1 MASLT
6 QIITEFG
13 DPMLDFFDAPAGVDV
28 GKWWSELASSLPDVT
43 DYQCAQ
49 ACTHFK
55 RTRKYRTLPSIAE
68 MLDAF
73 ASVPREPG
81 IAIKAAVEAQDRQN
95 AEKWD
100 HLLAKHAMG
109 SQAAKI
115 AARDGWVTGL
125 YDWVAVNKRNPDR
138 HECETIK
145 RDCLEAFASVDRRI
159 SDMEKRVDA
168 GDNGA
173 LAWLEMART
182 IREAMHNRRNKLAA
196 FVRQERAAA

>member
-28 GKWWSELASSLPDVT
+28 GKWWSELASSLPEVT
-43 DYQCAQ
+43 NYQCGQ
-49 ACTHFK
+49 ACRHFK
-55 RTRKYRTLPSIAE
+55 LTRKYRTLPSIAE
-68 MLDAF
+68 MMDAF
-73 ASVPREPG
+73 HNAPREPG

-100 HLLAKHAMG
+100 HLLAKRAMA

-125 YDWVAVNKRNPDR
+125 YDWVAINKREPDR

-145 RDCLEAFASVDRRI
+145 RNCLEAFASVDRRI
-159 SDMEKRVDA
+159 KEMEKRIDA
-168 GDNGA
+168 GDNRA
-173 LAWLEMART
+173 LAWIGMART
-182 IREAMHNRRNKLAA
+182 VRDAMHARRATLAKQ
-196 FVRQERAAA
+196 VIGERQAA